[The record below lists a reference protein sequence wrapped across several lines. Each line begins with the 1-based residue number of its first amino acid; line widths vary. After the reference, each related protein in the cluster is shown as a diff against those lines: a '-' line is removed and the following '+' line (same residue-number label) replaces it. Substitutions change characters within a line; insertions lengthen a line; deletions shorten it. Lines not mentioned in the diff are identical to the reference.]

1 MQIRLLDAAGARQ
14 LYESRMARD
23 FPPGELKPFA
33 AVEEL
38 LAAGLYEPL
47 TFTDDAGAVLAY
59 AWQVVLPGQQAGL
72 VDYFAVRSD
81 LRGSGIGTRAL
92 HLLQTHYAPRL
103 AALLLECEHP
113 AEAERSQAAH
123 RILSAGRG
131 AGHGAGKPGVR
142 RAVRHF
148 AAALRRSSAAG
159 QHAEY
164 RAANAVQQD
173 GAAALLPRQR
183 NILRQLGPYYPRKG
197 VET

>member
-1 MQIRLLDAAGARQ
+1 MRIRLLDAAGARQ

-33 AVEEL
+33 AMEEL

-92 HLLQTHYAPRL
+92 HLLQAHYAPGWPH
-103 AALLLECEHP
+103 CCW
-113 AEAERSQAAH
+113 
-123 RILSAGRG
+123 SASTPPKPRMRPLPGG
-131 AGHGAGKPGVR
+131 ASGFTCGPGHGLRRWKAGCSVR
-142 RAVRHF
+142 GTAF
-148 AAALRRSSAAG
+148 AAALRRDTVA
-159 QHAEY
+159 
-164 RAANAVQQD
+164 
-173 GAAALLPRQR
+173 
-183 NILRQLGPYYPRKG
+183 
-197 VET
+197 

>member
-1 MQIRLLDAAGARQ
+1 MRIRLLNAAGARQ

-33 AVEEL
+33 AMEEL

-47 TFTDDAGAVLAY
+47 TFTDDVGAVLAY

-92 HLLQTHYAPRL
+92 HLLQAHYAPRL

-113 AEAERSQAAH
+113 AETPDAAIATH
-123 RILSAGRG
+123 RVLPAGRG
-131 AGHGAGKPGVR
+131 TGYGAGKPGVR
-142 RAVRHF
+142 CAVQHF
-148 AAALRRSSAAG
+148 AAALRRDTVA
-159 QHAEY
+159 
-164 RAANAVQQD
+164 
-173 GAAALLPRQR
+173 
-183 NILRQLGPYYPRKG
+183 
-197 VET
+197 

>member
-1 MQIRLLDAAGARQ
+1 MRIRLLDAAGARQ

-33 AVEEL
+33 AMEEL

-59 AWQVVLPGQQAGL
+59 AWQVVLPGQQVGL

-92 HLLQTHYAPRL
+92 HLLQAHYAPRL

-113 AEAERSQAAH
+113 AEARGCSHCPAAH
-123 RILSAGRG
+123 RVLPAGRG
-131 AGHGAGKPGVR
+131 TGYGAGKPGVR
-142 RAVRHF
+142 CAVQHF
-148 AAALRRSSAAG
+148 AAALRRDTVA
-159 QHAEY
+159 
-164 RAANAVQQD
+164 
-173 GAAALLPRQR
+173 
-183 NILRQLGPYYPRKG
+183 
-197 VET
+197 

>member
-1 MQIRLLDAAGARQ
+1 MRIRLLDAAGARQ

-33 AVEEL
+33 AMEEL

-92 HLLQTHYAPRL
+92 HLLQAHYAPRL

-113 AEAERSQAAH
+113 AEARM
-123 RILSAGRG
+123 RPLPGG
-131 AGHGAGKPGVR
+131 ASGFTCGPGHG
-142 RAVRHF
+142 
-148 AAALRRSSAAG
+148 LRRWKAGCSVRGTAFCSCPAAR
-159 QHAEY
+159 HCCLTA
-164 RAANAVQQD
+164 R
-173 GAAALLPRQR
+173 
-183 NILRQLGPYYPRKG
+183 
-197 VET
+197 

>member
-1 MQIRLLDAAGARQ
+1 MRIRLLNAAGARQ

-33 AVEEL
+33 AMEEL

-92 HLLQTHYAPRL
+92 HLPRMRPL
-103 AALLLECEHP
+103 P
-113 AEAERSQAAH
+113 
-123 RILSAGRG
+123 GG
-131 AGHGAGKPGVR
+131 ASGFTCGPGHG
-142 RAVRHF
+142 
-148 AAALRRSSAAG
+148 LRRWKAGCSVRGTAFCSCPAAR
-159 QHAEY
+159 HCCLTA
-164 RAANAVQQD
+164 R
-173 GAAALLPRQR
+173 
-183 NILRQLGPYYPRKG
+183 
-197 VET
+197 

>member
-1 MQIRLLDAAGARQ
+1 MRIRLLDAAGARQ

-33 AVEEL
+33 AMEEL

-92 HLLQTHYAPRL
+92 HLLQAHYAPRL
-103 AALLLECEHP
+103 AALLLECEH
-113 AEAERSQAAH
+113 
-123 RILSAGRG
+123 GG
-131 AGHGAGKPGVR
+131 ASGFTCGPGHG
-142 RAVRHF
+142 
-148 AAALRRSSAAG
+148 LRRWKAGCSVRGTAFCSCPAAR
-159 QHAEY
+159 HCCLTA
-164 RAANAVQQD
+164 R
-173 GAAALLPRQR
+173 
-183 NILRQLGPYYPRKG
+183 
-197 VET
+197 

>member
-1 MQIRLLDAAGARQ
+1 MRIRLLNAAGARQ

-33 AVEEL
+33 AMEEL

-92 HLLQTHYAPRL
+92 HLL
-103 AALLLECEHP
+103 
-113 AEAERSQAAH
+113 
-123 RILSAGRG
+123 
-131 AGHGAGKPGVR
+131 
-142 RAVRHF
+142 
-148 AAALRRSSAAG
+148 
-159 QHAEY
+159 
-164 RAANAVQQD
+164 
-173 GAAALLPRQR
+173 
-183 NILRQLGPYYPRKG
+183 
-197 VET
+197 

>member
-1 MQIRLLDAAGARQ
+1 MRIRLLNAAGARQ

-33 AVEEL
+33 AMEEL

-92 HLLQTHYAPRL
+92 HLLQAHYAPRL

-113 AEAERSQAAH
+113 AEAPDAAIARR
-123 RILSAGRG
+123 RIGFYLRAGARASALESRVFG
-131 AGHGAGKPGVR
+131 ARYSILQLPCG
-142 RAVRHF
+142 
-148 AAALRRSSAAG
+148 
-159 QHAEY
+159 ET
-164 RAANAVQQD
+164 
-173 GAAALLPRQR
+173 LLPDGTLNTVLQTLYSRMVPQ
-183 NILRQLGPYYPRKG
+183 PYYRG
-197 VET
+197 SVIFYGN